1 MTKFLIPALLGLTA
15 ATAAY
20 AQAPAAA
27 PAAAAAAQFSTENTD
42 VGTLIDNPQTKAIVD
57 KHIPGF
63 SSNPQIE
70 KARGMTLRAIQPYAG
85 DQVTDAALAAID
97 ADLAKLPAK
106 K

>member
-1 MTKFLIPALLGLTA
+1 MSKIIIAALLSLATS
-15 ATAAY
+15 TAAY

-27 PAAAAAAQFSTENTD
+27 TAAATLSTENTD

-57 KHIPGF
+57 QHIPGF

-70 KARGMTLRAIQPYAG
+70 MARGMTVRVIQQYAA

-97 ADLAKLPAK
+97 ADLAKLSANK
-106 K
+106 